1 MLQQTQVATVID
13 YYLRFM
19 QRFPTLEQL
28 ADAPIDDVLHH
39 WTGLGYYARARNLHR
54 AAKIIKDDHAGKMP
68 TSQEQLESLPGIG
81 RSTAGA
87 IRALAMNQYASILD
101 GNVKRVLTRFHGIHG
116 YPGETQITKQ
126 LWRIA
131 EEHTPQEQTATY
143 TQGIMDLGATL
154 CVRRQ
159 PNCPACPMQ
168 SRCEAKRAG
177 TTAELPSSKPK
188 KTKPVK
194 ASRFFVVSLPNKA
207 TLLEQRPMNGLWGG
221 LWTPP
226 ERPADT
232 SIETFLAELSLTP
245 ADLSEQIREQ
255 VFRHTFSHFH
265 LDIEPIYLRLKD
277 APMQIAD
284 NSARWVL
291 PTQIDAENEPLGLSA
306 VAVKLLTAQT
316 NPQKAFDL

>member
-1 MLQQTQVATVID
+1 
-13 YYLRFM
+13 
-19 QRFPTLEQL
+19 
-28 ADAPIDDVLHH
+28 
-39 WTGLGYYARARNLHR
+39 
-54 AAKIIKDDHAGKMP
+54 
-68 TSQEQLESLPGIG
+68 
-81 RSTAGA
+81 
-87 IRALAMNQYASILD
+87 MNQYASILD

-116 YPGETQITKQ
+116 YPGETQITKE

-131 EEHTPQEQTATY
+131 EEHTPEEQTAAY

-177 TTAELPSSKPK
+177 TTAELPSPKPK

-194 ASRFFVVSLPNKA
+194 TSRFFVVSLPNKA

-245 ADLSEQIREQ
+245 TDLSEQIHDQ